1 MYIFYIFTH
10 DNESMDKIN
19 SLDLLHYKLILS
31 TAINK
36 CSPNPCKN
44 AGACFEL
51 NNDYICNCPQGF
63 KGKTCEGQY
72 LHLCILKQHE
82 IYVDDLLR
90 EWKPE

>member
-1 MYIFYIFTH
+1 
-10 DNESMDKIN
+10 MDKIN

-63 KGKTCEGQY
+63 KGKTCEGQC
-72 LHLCILKQHE
+72 LHLYILKQHE
-82 IYVDDLLR
+82 MYVDDLLR
-90 EWKPE
+90 E